1 MSYVGNKAQWQK
13 SREKTYSSASSFLIP
28 SQAFRRFCLT
38 PLWLSH
44 LPEGRHQS
52 QYPCK
57 LCLDKVDMS
66 KPTKLTESRNLL
78 FSPVPLRVAR
88 DFPKLVSLLFFL
100 QPSAKKQKHKE
111 LLKLGTCLIF
121 HFSFSR
127 RLFYHKHTHIIL
139 RVEHLFLKSLVR
151 CLTFAISIKPEDSI
165 PMWSITLSLKLCQ
178 RISRSIFAPKQDT
191 RNLE

>member
-13 SREKTYSSASSFLIP
+13 GREKTYSSASSFLIP

-44 LPEGRHQS
+44 LPEGRHQC
-52 QYPCK
+52 QYPSK

-88 DFPKLVSLLFFL
+88 DFPKLVSSLFFL

-111 LLKLGTCLIF
+111 LLEIR
-121 HFSFSR
+121 HFSHFS
-127 RLFYHKHTHIIL
+127 LFFFYKVILPQAHTYYTQGG
-139 RVEHLFLKSLVR
+139 
-151 CLTFAISIKPEDSI
+151 TFIPE
-165 PMWSITLSLKLCQ
+165 ITG
-178 RISRSIFAPKQDT
+178 
-191 RNLE
+191 